1 MKAFKAILVKIAFS
15 RNVQLNL
22 FVKSSDLLFN
32 PWRAMLESINIFS
45 IKFQQLLLRSLQK
58 IKLYNVLV
66 DHFIS
71 ALSGLYKVIKSG
83 LSIVLPL
90 QLTIT
95 A

>member
-32 PWRAMLESINIFS
+32 PWRAMLEIINIFS

-71 ALSGLYKVIKSG
+71 ALSCLYKVIKSG